1 MAPYLETVKSFA
13 DVPIT
18 DAGVDTVAFL
28 EAAQGVLGL
37 FDLLGSAAF
46 AAVQSDLK
54 GNIAKVRARYD
65 AVPAQSGTLELL
77 VENEKG
83 EKKRTA
89 TEGLL
94 WLLRGLAF
102 TCKALQI
109 AQANKSKEL
118 SAAFTEAYEATLK
131 KYHNF
136 VVKGIF
142 SVAMKACPYRATFF
156 EKLAADPA
164 GGPAVPEDKLDEELN
179 KWLAAL
185 DSIVTRMQ
193 TFYETGGHNKGF

>member
-1 MAPYLETVKSFA
+1 MLIPRL
-13 DVPIT
+13 
-18 DAGVDTVAFL
+18 
-28 EAAQGVLGL
+28 Q
-37 FDLLGSAAF
+37 
-46 AAVQSDLK
+46 Q
-54 GNIAKVRARYD
+54 KVRARYD
-65 AVPAQSGTLELL
+65 AVPAQSGTLEQL

-118 SAAFTEAYEATLK
+118 SVAFTEAYEATLK

-142 SVAMKACPYRATFF
+142 TVRVLSACLF
-156 EKLAADPA
+156 D
-164 GGPAVPEDKLDEELN
+164 
-179 KWLAAL
+179 
-185 DSIVTRMQ
+185 
-193 TFYETGGHNKGF
+193 